1 MEAKNGSSLS
11 VARGRRKPRGSSRE
25 RGKRGDEGRWCSSP
39 FIGAEG
45 VFGRGDQGSNGRP

>member
-45 VFGRGDQGSNGRP
+45 AFGRGDQGSNGRP